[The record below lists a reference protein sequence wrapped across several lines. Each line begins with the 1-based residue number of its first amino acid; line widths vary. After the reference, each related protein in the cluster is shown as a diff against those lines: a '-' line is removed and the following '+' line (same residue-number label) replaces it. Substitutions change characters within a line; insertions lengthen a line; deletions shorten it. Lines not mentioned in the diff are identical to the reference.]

1 MIEKKKQK
9 KQKKKRKR
17 KLSEITTLTDNF
29 ESMNLKDKSVS
40 ELTQNVANLDLD
52 PKFEPISFIEKYK
65 PKKLKNFIGN
75 SNLFE
80 LKKIKDWLKDWKPS
94 SKNKGMLIFGPSG
107 SGKTCL
113 SHVVAKK
120 YKYNVLEL
128 NSSDERNGKV
138 MKKFKLLVETSSPF
152 IKNLLLIDDVEIST
166 GSDQGFIKY
175 ISDLLKVS
183 QIPIILTCCD
193 KYERKIKTI
202 KKYCSSIELFHPKK
216 KEVFNYL
223 SSLLKKEEL
232 EVDEDLI
239 NNLIKSSRCDIRYC
253 LINLQFYS
261 IPVPK
266 EKKEGKEKI
275 NNKKKIAYNIFDGS
289 NLLFNNKVDSDTKK
303 DIIYSDK
310 FMYGHWIEHN
320 YITTSNNLE
329 QVVNRSDR
337 MSDIDLFEHNIRSN
351 QNFNLI
357 PYQVNLLE
365 NVTRNSKRRRI
376 EFPQTLGKMSRIK
389 SNREKIN
396 KLLPGGVKVEEFEL
410 VKRILYSS
418 IITPTEEVYEKC
430 LNFMIENNWTILDWK
445 EQLFD
450 KSNLNDIK
458 MEKKEITKRKTK
470 FVKFFNKTIKSLK
483 TNLKIENKLK

>member
-1 MIEKKKQK
+1 MIEKK

-29 ESMNLKDKSVS
+29 ENINLKDKSVS
-40 ELTQNVANLDLD
+40 ELTQNVANLDLNPD
-52 PKFEPISFIEKYK
+52 FEPISFIEKYK

-113 SHVVAKK
+113 SHVVSKK

-175 ISDLLKVS
+175 ISDLLKVT

-223 SSLLKKEEL
+223 SSLLKKEGL

-289 NLLFNNKVDSDTKK
+289 NLLFNNKVDSDMKK

-337 MSDIDLFEHNIRSN
+337 MSDVDLFEHNIRSN

-410 VKRILYSS
+410 VKRILYSP

-470 FVKFFNKTIKSLK
+470 FVKFFNKRK
-483 TNLKIENKLK
+483 N

>member
-1 MIEKKKQK
+1 MIEKK

-29 ESMNLKDKSVS
+29 ENINLKDKSVS
-40 ELTQNVANLDLD
+40 ELTQNVANLDLNPD
-52 PKFEPISFIEKYK
+52 FEPISFIEKYK

-175 ISDLLKVS
+175 ISDLLKVT

-223 SSLLKKEEL
+223 SSLLKKEGL

-289 NLLFNNKVDSDTKK
+289 NLLFNNKVDSDMKK

-337 MSDIDLFEHNIRSN
+337 MSDVDLFEYNIRSN

-396 KLLPGGVKVEEFEL
+396 KLLPRGVKVEEFEL
-410 VKRILYSS
+410 VKRILYSP

-470 FVKFFNKTIKSLK
+470 FVKFFNKRK
-483 TNLKIENKLK
+483 N

>member
-1 MIEKKKQK
+1 MIEKK

-29 ESMNLKDKSVS
+29 ENINLKDKSVS
-40 ELTQNVANLDLD
+40 ELTQNVANLDLNPD
-52 PKFEPISFIEKYK
+52 FEPISFIEKYK

-113 SHVVAKK
+113 SHVVSKK

-175 ISDLLKVS
+175 ISDLLKVT

-202 KKYCSSIELFHPKK
+202 KKYCSSIEFFHPKK

-223 SSLLKKEEL
+223 SSLLKKEGL

-289 NLLFNNKVDSDTKK
+289 NLLFNNKVDSDMKK

-337 MSDIDLFEHNIRSN
+337 MSDVDLFEHNI
-351 QNFNLI
+351 
-357 PYQVNLLE
+357 
-365 NVTRNSKRRRI
+365 T
-376 EFPQTLGKMSRIK
+376 G
-389 SNREKIN
+389 
-396 KLLPGGVKVEEFEL
+396 
-410 VKRILYSS
+410 
-418 IITPTEEVYEKC
+418 
-430 LNFMIENNWTILDWK
+430 
-445 EQLFD
+445 
-450 KSNLNDIK
+450 
-458 MEKKEITKRKTK
+458 
-470 FVKFFNKTIKSLK
+470 
-483 TNLKIENKLK
+483 

>member
-1 MIEKKKQK
+1 MIEKK

-29 ESMNLKDKSVS
+29 ENINLKDKSVS
-40 ELTQNVANLDLD
+40 ELTQNVANLDLNPD
-52 PKFEPISFIEKYK
+52 FEPISFIEKYK

-113 SHVVAKK
+113 SHVVSKK

-175 ISDLLKVS
+175 ISDLLKVT

-289 NLLFNNKVDSDTKK
+289 NLLFNNKVDSDMKK

-337 MSDIDLFEHNIRSN
+337 MSDVDLFEHNIRSN

-410 VKRILYSS
+410 VKRILYSP

-470 FVKFFNKTIKSLK
+470 FVKFFNKRK
-483 TNLKIENKLK
+483 N

>member
-1 MIEKKKQK
+1 MIEKK

-29 ESMNLKDKSVS
+29 ENINLKDKSVS
-40 ELTQNVANLDLD
+40 ELTQNVANLDLNPD
-52 PKFEPISFIEKYK
+52 FEPISFIEKYK

-175 ISDLLKVS
+175 ISDLLKVT

-223 SSLLKKEEL
+223 SSLLKKEGL

-289 NLLFNNKVDSDTKK
+289 NLLFNNKVDSDMKK

-337 MSDIDLFEHNIRSN
+337 MSDVDLFEYNIRSN

-410 VKRILYSS
+410 VKRILYSP

-470 FVKFFNKTIKSLK
+470 FVKFFNKRK
-483 TNLKIENKLK
+483 N

>member
-29 ESMNLKDKSVS
+29 ESVNLKDKSVS
-40 ELTQNVANLDLD
+40 ELTQNVANLDLY

-289 NLLFNNKVDSDTKK
+289 NLLFNNKVDSDMKK

-337 MSDIDLFEHNIRSN
+337 MSDVDLFEHNIRSN

-410 VKRILYSS
+410 VKRILYSP

>member
-1 MIEKKKQK
+1 MNI
-9 KQKKKRKR
+9 
-17 KLSEITTLTDNF
+17 
-29 ESMNLKDKSVS
+29 NLKDKSVS
-40 ELTQNVANLDLD
+40 ELTQNVANLDLNPD
-52 PKFEPISFIEKYK
+52 FEPISFIEKYK

-175 ISDLLKVS
+175 ISDLLKVT

-223 SSLLKKEEL
+223 SSLLKKEGL

-289 NLLFNNKVDSDTKK
+289 ILLFNNKVDSDMKK

-337 MSDIDLFEHNIRSN
+337 MSDVDLFEYNIRSN

-396 KLLPGGVKVEEFEL
+396 KLLPRGVKVEEFEL
-410 VKRILYSS
+410 VKRILYSP

-470 FVKFFNKTIKSLK
+470 FVKFFNKRK
-483 TNLKIENKLK
+483 N

>member
-1 MIEKKKQK
+1 MGKKKQK
-9 KQKKKRKR
+9 KKLKR

-40 ELTQNVANLDLD
+40 ELTQNVANLDLN

-175 ISDLLKVS
+175 ISDLLKVT

-202 KKYCSSIELFHPKK
+202 KKYCSLIELSHPKK
-216 KEVFNYL
+216 KEVFNFL
-223 SSLLKKEEL
+223 SSLLKKEGL

-289 NLLFNNKVDSDTKK
+289 NLLFNNKVDSDMKK

-337 MSDIDLFEHNIRSN
+337 MSDVDLFEHNIRSN

-410 VKRILYSS
+410 VKRILYSP
-418 IITPTEEVYEKC
+418 IITPTEEVYKKC

-450 KSNLNDIK
+450 KSNLNSIK

-470 FVKFFNKTIKSLK
+470 FVKFFNKSIKSLK

>member
-40 ELTQNVANLDLD
+40 ELTKNVAILDLN
-52 PKFEPISFIEKYK
+52 PKFKPISFIEKYK
-65 PKKLKNFIGN
+65 PKKLKNFVGN

-128 NSSDERNGKV
+128 NSSDDRNGKV
-138 MKKFKLLVETSSPF
+138 MKKFKLLVESSSPF

-175 ISDLLKVS
+175 ISDLLKIT

-202 KKYCSSIELFHPKK
+202 KKYCSSIELFYPKK
-216 KEVFNYL
+216 KETFNFL
-223 SSLLKKEEL
+223 SSILKEEGL

-239 NNLIKSSRCDIRYC
+239 NNLIKSSKCDIRYC

-261 IPVPK
+261 IPISK
-266 EKKEGKEKI
+266 EKKEKKE
-275 NNKKKIAYNIFDGS
+275 NRSNKKKISYNIFDGS
-289 NLLFNNKVDSDTKK
+289 NLLFNNKVDSDVKK
-303 DIIYSDK
+303 DIIFSDK

-320 YITTSNNLE
+320 YIHTSENLE
-329 QVVNRSDR
+329 QVIRRSDL
-337 MSDIDLFEHNIRSN
+337 MSDVDLFENNIRSN
-351 QNFNLI
+351 QNFGLV

-365 NVTRNSKRRRI
+365 NVTRKSKRRRI

-396 KLLPGGVKVEEFEL
+396 KLLPRGIKVEEFEL
-410 VKRILYSS
+410 VKKILYSP
-418 IITPTEEVYEKC
+418 IINPNEEVYKKC
-430 LNFMIENNWTILDWK
+430 LNFMIENNWTIADWK

-450 KSNLNDIK
+450 KSDLNEIE

-470 FVKFFNKTIKSLK
+470 FVKFFNKSIKSLK